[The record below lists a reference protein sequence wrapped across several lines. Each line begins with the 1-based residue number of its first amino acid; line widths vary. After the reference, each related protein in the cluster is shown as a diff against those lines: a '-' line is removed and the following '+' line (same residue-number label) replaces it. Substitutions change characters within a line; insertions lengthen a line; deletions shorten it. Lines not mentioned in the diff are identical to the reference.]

1 MEPGSTPR
9 PLVQKKLWRD
19 SIPIN
24 MLLSAVSVL
33 VVAQSSSEIPE
44 GLMNNSVCY
53 MQKCKAAE
61 FAVYVVPVNGTFC
74 RNLGF

>member
-1 MEPGSTPR
+1 
-9 PLVQKKLWRD
+9 
-19 SIPIN
+19 